1 MHSSPTNSSGRL
13 DAFLQRQ
20 VLQQR
25 IQDELSRR
33 TVVNFFQMLRDRL
46 AFKAEMAK
54 KHSARMTFVPQ
65 LDVPDIFI
73 EDEDEH
79 KKKANS
85 PDMSTSSSP
94 AGDVGKTRPSLP
106 RISTSNTTGTVLH
119 TSLPADSRL
128 SPVSPSGG
136 AGAFLAAVDAHI
148 QHHSWSGVA
157 ADLTAFDSFY
167 GTPLGTS
174 RRSFDTANSRNS
186 QDNPFNFEVQ
196 ETSAAD
202 RGTGSNRS
210 SRRGSTAVPV
220 SPAQVTEMLDQ
231 SVWMDSIRRSTTMR
245 RGSQSED
252 RWRAAGT
259 GITHPGW

>member
-1 MHSSPTNSSGRL
+1 
-13 DAFLQRQ
+13 
-20 VLQQR
+20 
-25 IQDELSRR
+25 
-33 TVVNFFQMLRDRL
+33 
-46 AFKAEMAK
+46 
-54 KHSARMTFVPQ
+54 MTFVPQ

-79 KKKANS
+79 KKKAS
-85 PDMSTSSSP
+85 PPDMSSSSSA
-94 AGDVGKTRPSLP
+94 AGGIVKSRPSLP

-119 TSLPADSRL
+119 TSLPADSSL
-128 SPVSPSGG
+128 SPVSPPGG

-148 QHHSWSGVA
+148 QHYSWSGVA

-174 RRSFDTANSRNS
+174 RRSSDNGTSRNS

-196 ETSAAD
+196 ETGAGE
-202 RGTGSNRS
+202 RGTSSNRS

-252 RWRAAGT
+252 RWGAGGS